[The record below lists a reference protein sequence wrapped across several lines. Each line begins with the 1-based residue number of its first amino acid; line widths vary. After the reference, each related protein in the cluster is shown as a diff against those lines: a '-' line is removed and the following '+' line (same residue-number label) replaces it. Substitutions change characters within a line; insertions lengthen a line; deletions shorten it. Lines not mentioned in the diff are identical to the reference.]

1 MSLRCAS
8 LYTFSNAHPV
18 AMFARWY
25 LMVLYGAIWGHMVEV
40 GAIWWQ
46 LVPYG
51 AIWFSA
57 VRLRCGLQSLVV

>member
-18 AMFARWY
+18 
-25 LMVLYGAIWGHMVEV
+25 LCLPYGAVRWG
-40 GAIWWQ
+40 

-51 AIWFSA
+51 GNWC
-57 VRLRCGLQSLVV
+57 RLVPYSENRYAWDVGYDP